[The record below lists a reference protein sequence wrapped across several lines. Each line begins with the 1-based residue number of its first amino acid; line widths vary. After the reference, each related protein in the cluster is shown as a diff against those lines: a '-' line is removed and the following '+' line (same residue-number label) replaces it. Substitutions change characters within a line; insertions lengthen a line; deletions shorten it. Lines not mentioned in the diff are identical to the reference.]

1 MSRHV
6 HPKQGTCGL
15 HTLFLSIPSQAL
27 RRQQFRM
34 RQEKAAEEEEGEG
47 PRPKAKAKAKG
58 RPKAK
63 GKAKAKAQSKPKAK
77 SKAKASPEPTADGT
91 VGATADAGEAETNDE
106 VSGKAVPSEPIHED
120 CAPSKATSEKV
131 QASVEKGAPSEAVAE
146 KSGPLEADPEKDEPA
161 VDPQMGCS
169 KVDPTGQ
176 PSNPASSK
184 ARSAKANVD
193 GKDVSSKARLARAK
207 SSANLPEEEEAKKPA
222 PTKRRRVKET
232 PETTDGLKDL
242 PVEPQGDKNSTP
254 KPMEPLDSKMGEK
267 CSEVA
272 DPAEVGKKRAR
283 KSEDGSG
290 KKRKSGAEPPE
301 EGILYRGKAA
311 KKKKEDGASAPA
323 QPDAT
328 AGKKSRSKTFAK
340 RYRPNSVFGAS
351 KWDGI
356 KEAFDEV
363 IRPNVDGP
371 YTAHED
377 TDFNK
382 QHVLSNCLGNALSNP
397 FCMLGPLFDGC

>member
-1 MSRHV
+1 
-6 HPKQGTCGL
+6 
-15 HTLFLSIPSQAL
+15 
-27 RRQQFRM
+27 M

-290 KKRKSGAEPPE
+290 KNANLGLSPQRREFSTVARQPRRKRKMAPVLLLSLMPLPGRSREAKPLQKGTGQTQYLELPSGMASRRHLTKSFAPMWMAPTLLTRTL
-301 EGILYRGKAA
+301 ISISNMSYRIAWA
-311 KKKKEDGASAPA
+311 MRCLIHSA
-323 QPDAT
+323 
-328 AGKKSRSKTFAK
+328 
-340 RYRPNSVFGAS
+340 
-351 KWDGI
+351 
-356 KEAFDEV
+356 
-363 IRPNVDGP
+363 
-371 YTAHED
+371 
-377 TDFNK
+377 
-382 QHVLSNCLGNALSNP
+382 CLGHCLMDVDCFLALH
-397 FCMLGPLFDGC
+397 